1 MERDKE
7 TFKPRRSEKEQRRMD
22 AELLYDFEM
31 EARRQGF
38 LKDPALVYDEEHDLF
53 RFRDGKFAFCGRCDG
68 AARDPAAPVP
78 LAVAPMARIGEG
90 VRSDSKAICKE
101 TGLLFALSDSQQKA
115 ES

>member
-38 LKDPALVYDEEHDLF
+38 LKDPALVYDEEHSFL
-53 RFRDGKFAFCGRCDG
+53 
-68 AARDPAAPVP
+68 
-78 LAVAPMARIGEG
+78 
-90 VRSDSKAICKE
+90 
-101 TGLLFALSDSQQKA
+101 
-115 ES
+115 